1 MIKKRTAISLLLV
14 ILLCL
19 SGSCVLHD
27 LGVLHDLDIRV
38 VEDLNG
44 EKSLKPHVTVD
55 SLNEAENQRV
65 ITLSENGQ
73 SKDYSL
79 ADLGIK
85 SALINTDVVDHYKIE
100 LNNLQFNYDYT
111 GLDDFVNKLNETRQL
126 PIQPVIEKGASSFEL
141 SESEPTNYIDIE
153 KLRSGIKE
161 NLEQHT
167 SEKVELNLSDYYLD
181 DYDATS
187 LENVV
192 NHFNN
197 FGITYVHSE
206 FIPLIDF
213 IDYFDTNGET
223 IKFNDELSDDF
234 ESAIKERIKDVLSGY
249 NTKGKLKDFQT
260 SNGDTIDIEK
270 GTYGNTVDTESEA
283 LYVIDV
289 FKNFNNFESEITGR
303 IPEYKEEM
311 PSDFST
317 YVEVSIKDQKAW
329 FYADGKLDSEDNVVT
344 GWKGR
349 HDTPTGI
356 YYIINKAN
364 GTYLTGPTW
373 RTWVDKWM
381 RITTNGIGLHDASW
395 RKTFGDNIYTYN
407 GSHGCI
413 NLPKAFAYNLYDKAD
428 VLTPVIIY

>member
-1 MIKKRTAISLLLV
+1 MKKRTSISLLLV
-14 ILLCL
+14 VLLCL
-19 SGSCVLHD
+19 SGACVLHD
-27 LGVLHDLDIRV
+27 LGVLHNLDIRV

-44 EKSLKPHVTVD
+44 ETSIKPHVTVD
-55 SLNEAENQRV
+55 SLTKAENQRV
-65 ITLSENGQ
+65 ITLNENGQ

-79 ADLGIK
+79 TDLGIK
-85 SALINTDVVDHYKIE
+85 SALINIDVLDHYKIE
-100 LNNLQFNYDYT
+100 VSNLQFNYDYT
-111 GLDDFVNKLNETRQL
+111 GLDDFVNELNATRQL

-153 KLRSGIKE
+153 KLKLSIE
-161 NLEQHT
+161 ESLAQHT
-167 SEKVELNLSDYYLD
+167 SDKIELNLSDCYLD
-181 DYDATS
+181 GYDATP
-187 LENVV
+187 LKNVV
-192 NHFNN
+192 DHFNN
-197 FGITYVHSE
+197 FGITYINSE
-206 FIPLIDF
+206 SIPLTDF
-213 IDYFDTNGET
+213 IDYFDTDGET
-223 IKFNDELSDDF
+223 IQFNNELSDEF
-234 ESAIKERIKDVLSGY
+234 ESVIKERIKDALSEY
-249 NTKGKLKDFQT
+249 TTKGKLKEFQT
-260 SNGDTIDIEK
+260 FNGDTIDIEK

-303 IPEYKEEM
+303 VPEYKEEM
-311 PSDFST
+311 PSDFLT

-329 FYADGKLDSEDNVVT
+329 FYVDGKLDSEADVVT
-344 GWKGR
+344 GQKGR

-395 RKTFGDNIYTYN
+395 RKTFGNDIYTYN

-413 NLPKAFAYNLYDKAD
+413 NLPKDFAYNVYDKAD